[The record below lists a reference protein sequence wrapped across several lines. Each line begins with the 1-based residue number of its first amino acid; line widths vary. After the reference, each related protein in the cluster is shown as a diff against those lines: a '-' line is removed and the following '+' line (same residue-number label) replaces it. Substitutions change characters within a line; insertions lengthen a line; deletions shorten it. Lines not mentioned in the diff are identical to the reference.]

1 MAVSGLKALRTAVS
15 KNKHN
20 RKTLSFPIV
29 FSNLTSGLQ
38 LPKGFKNVK
47 SLSQTP
53 QVHLDNISSE
63 QGEHLRLNWDVTQG
77 LFPEGMMQAMFKG
90 YQRILEHLAATP
102 DSLKDIHFKQLINAK
117 ARLPRTK

>member
-29 FSNLTSGLQ
+29 FSNLTTTSGLR

-63 QGEHLRLNWDVTQG
+63 HGDQLRLNWDVTQG
-77 LFPEGMMQAMFKG
+77 LFPEGMMQAMFNG
-90 YQRILEHLAATP
+90 YQRVLEHLAATP
-102 DSLKDIHFKQLINAK
+102 DSLKDVHFEQLINAK
-117 ARLPRTK
+117 AK